1 MCSSSSNW
9 ALAGCIS
16 PASLAHP
23 NKIWLTQ
30 QARQLVW
37 ELDGRETPLRFLIHD
52 NDRKFTD
59 AFDTVFESEAFHI
72 IHTPY
77 QAPNA
82 NAYAERW
89 VRTVR
94 EECLDL
100 ILVLNTA
107 HLRRV
112 LLEYTD
118 DYYNVARPHQR
129 IEQRTPMPR
138 GQPHTTTTVQ
148 RRKVLGGII
157 NDTYRTSG
165 NPAII
170 LN

>member
-1 MCSSSSNW
+1 VSQDDLNMHSKRIV
-9 ALAGCIS
+9 G
-16 PASLAHP
+16 
-23 NKIWLTQ
+23 
-30 QARQLVW
+30 VW
-37 ELDGRETPLRFLIHD
+37 GLENSETTFRCLIHD
-52 NDRKFTD
+52 NDRMFSK
-59 AFDTVFESEAFHI
+59 AFDTLFETEGLHV

-77 QAPNA
+77 LAPNA
-82 NAYAERW
+82 NAYAECW

-100 ILVLNTA
+100 ILILNAA
-107 HLRRV
+107 HLRCV
-112 LLEYTD
+112 LLEYID